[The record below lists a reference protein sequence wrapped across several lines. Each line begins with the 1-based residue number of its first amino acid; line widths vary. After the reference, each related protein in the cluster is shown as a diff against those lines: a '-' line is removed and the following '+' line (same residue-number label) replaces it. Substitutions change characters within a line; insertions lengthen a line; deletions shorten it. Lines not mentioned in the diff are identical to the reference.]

1 MYKVLFFVWW
11 ISIWNLVYS
20 HDLIKD
26 LRLHGLNMP
35 RFNIGEYRRK
45 RKQMEEKKLEQK
57 VQSSSQIIQI
67 ETEIVER
74 EIVLAKK
81 RKQSHAM
88 DEKLRNLDAKV

>member
-1 MYKVLFFVWW
+1 
-11 ISIWNLVYS
+11 
-20 HDLIKD
+20 
-26 LRLHGLNMP
+26 
-35 RFNIGEYRRK
+35 
-45 RKQMEEKKLEQK
+45 MEEKKLEQK